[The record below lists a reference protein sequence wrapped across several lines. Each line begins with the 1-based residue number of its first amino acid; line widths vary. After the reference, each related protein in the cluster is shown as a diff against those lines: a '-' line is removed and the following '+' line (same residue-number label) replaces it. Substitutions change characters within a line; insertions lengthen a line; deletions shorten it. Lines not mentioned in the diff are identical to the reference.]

1 MEVKGMI
8 VDIYKNVTDCSN
20 GGLSSKH
27 NRCLLIGEEIPRI
40 FNGENMPVVTVV
52 KRNINN
58 GTYLTAYPVRG
69 DGNVDR
75 SGMFGGCFIYSSDSR
90 FRKIGKYPI
99 PLHDRKE

>member
-8 VDIYKNVTDCSN
+8 VDIYKHFTDCSN

-27 NRCLLIGEEIPRI
+27 NRCLLIGEGIPKI
-40 FNGENMPVVTVV
+40 FNGENMPVVTIV
-52 KRNINN
+52 KRDINN
-58 GTYLTAYPVRG
+58 ETYLTAYPVRE

-75 SGMFGGCFIYSSDSR
+75 SGMYGGCFIYSSDSR
-90 FRKIGKYPI
+90 FRKVSAYPV